1 VGALYNAG
9 QICISV
15 ERVYVEEPIYEEF
28 VRRVV
33 DKVSQLSCGMD
44 APGEFATDYGAMLT
58 ANQLAIVERHV
69 QDARDSG
76 ATIRTGGRRAMEGLV
91 YEPTVFTE
99 VDHTMAC
106 MQEETF
112 GPTLP
117 IMRVASIDEAVR
129 LANDSPYGLSGS
141 VWTRNERK
149 GRETARRMNAG
160 SMNVNNVLTSI
171 FQLPVP
177 MSGWGTPGWA
187 AETDLRASSATPSRS
202 PSSPSV
208 WRSRASCTGIHA
220 RQTSQDGGARDPT
233 AGRTGLAPP
242 AGAGWCAMISATKEE
257 TGHMTMTHWIS

>member
-1 VGALYNAG
+1 
-9 QICISV
+9 
-15 ERVYVEEPIYEEF
+15 
-28 VRRVV
+28 
-33 DKVSQLSCGMD
+33 MD

-58 ANQLAIVERHV
+58 ANQLAISSATCRML
-69 QDARDSG
+69 SG
-76 ATIRTGGRRAMEGLV
+76 ATIRTGDRRATEGLF
-91 YEPTVFTE
+91 YEPTVLTE

-177 MSGWGTPGWA
+177 MSGWGDSGLGSRNGPEGI
-187 AETDLRASSATPSRS
+187 LRYTQPQSIISERVALKSELYWYPRTAKRAKTVARVTRLLGARDWSRRLA
-202 PSSPSV
+202 P
-208 WRSRASCTGIHA
+208 
-220 RQTSQDGGARDPT
+220 GGAR
-233 AGRTGLAPP
+233 
-242 AGAGWCAMISATKEE
+242 
-257 TGHMTMTHWIS
+257 